1 MKEGITILS
10 PFSRPK
16 KVISFRA
23 SRNSPTRF
31 MLQECSYVS
40 LHYWQLIR
48 WIHTQSFHCD
58 RRDFER
64 NGNVKFSWSIWIHI
78 SIAEVLGTR
87 TVVLVGSPDNNGM
100 SFAVSRIHSK
110 YIVIGEAKP
119 ALRPTTTYYA
129 IFYSKSRKIP
139 INMGLGSRLLPFLQA
154 FIWLS
159 TQTIQSIE
167 CDHPKNMLHVA

>member
-1 MKEGITILS
+1 
-10 PFSRPK
+10 
-16 KVISFRA
+16 
-23 SRNSPTRF
+23 

-110 YIVIGEAKP
+110 YTVIGEAKP
-119 ALRPTTTYYA
+119 AALRPTSTTYYA

>member
-1 MKEGITILS
+1 M
-10 PFSRPK
+10 P
-16 KVISFRA
+16 A
-23 SRNSPTRF
+23 
-31 MLQECSYVS
+31 
-40 LHYWQLIR
+40 
-48 WIHTQSFHCD
+48 
-58 RRDFER
+58 
-64 NGNVKFSWSIWIHI
+64 
-78 SIAEVLGTR
+78 
-87 TVVLVGSPDNNGM
+87 
-100 SFAVSRIHSK
+100 
-110 YIVIGEAKP
+110 